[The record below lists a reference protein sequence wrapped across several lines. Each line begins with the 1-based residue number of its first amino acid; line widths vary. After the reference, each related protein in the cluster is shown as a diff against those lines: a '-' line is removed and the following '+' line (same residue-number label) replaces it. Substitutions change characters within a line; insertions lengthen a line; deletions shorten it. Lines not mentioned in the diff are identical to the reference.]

1 MITCLLTT
9 VLSGIMAMPESFSMN
24 FPLNF
29 LCLNYLYVFC
39 DDDIVLGNQ
48 IRQNA
53 TSLLQW
59 VYLFLTVCKIALLVI
74 KGYYTEL

>member
-1 MITCLLTT
+1 
-9 VLSGIMAMPESFSMN
+9 MPESFSMN
-24 FPLNF
+24 ISFNF

-53 TSLLQW
+53 ISLLQW
-59 VYLFLTVCKIALLVI
+59 VYLFLTVCKIAFLAL

>member
-1 MITCLLTT
+1 MDC
-9 VLSGIMAMPESFSMN
+9 GILWHNGNARVFLNE

-29 LCLNYLYVFC
+29 LCLNYLYAFC

-48 IRQNA
+48 TRQNA
-53 TSLLQW
+53 ISLLQW
-59 VYLFLTVCKIALLVI
+59 VYLFLTVCKIALFVL